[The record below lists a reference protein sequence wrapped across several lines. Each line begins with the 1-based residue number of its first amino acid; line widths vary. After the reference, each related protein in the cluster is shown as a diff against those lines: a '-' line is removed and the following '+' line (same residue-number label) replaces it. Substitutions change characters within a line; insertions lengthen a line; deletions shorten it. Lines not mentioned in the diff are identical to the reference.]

1 MDKNT
6 YVLARKYTCHRLV
19 LYILYRNNGMAFG
32 MEILGKLFLTSFRIV
47 AVTIIGWFLYKFVKQ
62 GV

>member
-6 YVLARKYTCHRLV
+6 YVLARKYTCLGGFIYT
-19 LYILYRNNGMAFG
+19 LQKNNGMAFG

-47 AVTIIGWFLYKFVKQ
+47 AVTIIGWFFI
-62 GV
+62 